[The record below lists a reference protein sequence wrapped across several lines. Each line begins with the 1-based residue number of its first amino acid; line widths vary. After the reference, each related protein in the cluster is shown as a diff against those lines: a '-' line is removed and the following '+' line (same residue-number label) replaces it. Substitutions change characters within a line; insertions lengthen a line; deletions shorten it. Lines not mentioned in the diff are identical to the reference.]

1 MARHFSEWIQNEM
14 EEKLTACPDLGFL
27 DTPPTRVKIAM
38 TALAFNNSE
47 MILMLQR
54 RGKLIKD
61 QKWEELRKINREM
74 NTFLG

>member
-1 MARHFSEWIQNEM
+1 M

-27 DTPPTRVKIAM
+27 DQPPTRVKIAM
-38 TALAFNNSE
+38 TFLAFDNSE
-47 MILMLQR
+47 MILMLKK
-54 RGKLIKD
+54 RGALIKN